1 MKRIVI
7 QFCIV
12 ITIIFGYH
20 LTFAQG
26 NDNKNGTTAAQFLKV
41 GAGARPI
48 AMGGAFV
55 AISNDVYSLYWNPAG
70 ITKINRFSIGGSY
83 TRWFADITHHFWG
96 IVLPVTQ
103 SASIGLSGI
112 FVSMDP
118 IEITTVDQQHGTG
131 EFFEASDLAIGIS
144 AAVRPIDFLSIGL
157 TGKFVQ
163 QSLYNE
169 SASAIAFDVGS
180 LLDIPFK
187 GMKLG
192 MNFSNF
198 GGELKLD
205 GRDLIREYDLNPDN
219 TLNTGVE
226 TRLRTQGWNLP
237 VNFRVGFAIDLVG
250 RGTEGLL
257 ENENNRL
264 TLTVD
269 GNHPADA
276 AQYLNIGAEYIFSEI
291 ISLRG
296 GFRSNRDV
304 EKFFYG
310 LGLSIPLA
318 DKSSFYFDYALASFG
333 ELDYVHIF
341 GAGISL

>member
-1 MKRIVI
+1 MKRII
-7 QFCIV
+7 MQFCV
-12 ITIIFGYH
+12 ILIIFGYH
-20 LTFAQG
+20 LTLAQG
-26 NDNKNGTTAAQFLKV
+26 NDSKNGTTAAQFLKV
-41 GAGARPI
+41 GAGARPM

-55 AISNDVYSLYWNPAG
+55 AVSNDVYSLYWNPAG
-70 ITKINRFSIGGSY
+70 ITKINGFSIGGSY

-96 IVLPVTQ
+96 MVLPVTHNT
-103 SASIGLSGI
+103 SVGLSGI

-131 EFFEASDLAIGIS
+131 QFFEASDLAICIS
-144 AAVRPIDFLSIGL
+144 AAVRPVDFLSIGV
-157 TGKFVQ
+157 TGKIIQ
-163 QSLYNE
+163 QSIYNE
-169 SASAIAFDVGS
+169 SASTVAFDVGS

-198 GGELKLD
+198 GGDLKLD
-205 GRDLIREYDLNPDN
+205 GRDLIKEYDLNPDN
-219 TLNTGVE
+219 TLNTGVQ
-226 TRLRTQGWNLP
+226 TRLETLAWNLP
-237 VNFRVGFAIDLVG
+237 VNFRVGLAVDLIG

-257 ENENNRL
+257 ASENNRV
-264 TLTVD
+264 TISVD

-276 AQYLNIGAEYIFSEI
+276 AQYLNIGAEYNFSEI
-291 ISLRG
+291 LSLRG

-310 LGLSIPLA
+310 MGLSIPLA
-318 DKSSFYFDYALASFG
+318 DKSTFNFDYALASFG
-333 ELDYVHIF
+333 ELDYIHIF

>member
-1 MKRIVI
+1 MKRIII
-7 QFCIV
+7 QVFI
-12 ITIIFGYH
+12 IIAIIFEYH
-20 LTFAQG
+20 LTFAEG

-41 GAGARPI
+41 GSGARPM
-48 AMGGAFV
+48 AMGGAYV
-55 AISNDVYSLYWNPAG
+55 AVSNDVYSLYWNPAG
-70 ITKINRFSIGGSY
+70 ITKVNGFTIGGSY

-96 IVLPVTQ
+96 IILPVTPNT
-103 SASIGLSGI
+103 AIGLSGI
-112 FVSMDP
+112 FVNMDP
-118 IEITTVDQQHGTG
+118 IEVTTIDQPHGTG
-131 EFFEASDLAIGIS
+131 EFYNASDLAICFS

-157 TGKFVQ
+157 TGKYVQ

-169 SASAIAFDVGS
+169 SASTFAFDVGS

-205 GRDLIREYDLNPDN
+205 GRDLIKEYDLNPDN

-226 TRLRTQGWNLP
+226 TRLGTQGWNLP
-237 VNFRVGFAIDLVG
+237 VNFRVGLAIDVVG
-250 RGTEGLL
+250 KGTEGLL
-257 ENENNRL
+257 DNENNRI
-264 TLTVD
+264 TLSVD

-276 AQYLNIGAEYIFSEI
+276 AQYLNIGAEYSFSEI

-318 DKSSFYFDYALASFG
+318 DKSTFYFDYALASFG
-333 ELDYVHIF
+333 ELDYIHIF